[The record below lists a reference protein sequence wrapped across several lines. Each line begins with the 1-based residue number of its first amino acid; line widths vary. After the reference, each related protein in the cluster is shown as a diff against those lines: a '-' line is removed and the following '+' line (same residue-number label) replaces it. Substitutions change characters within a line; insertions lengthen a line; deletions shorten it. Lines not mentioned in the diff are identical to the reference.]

1 MSSEQELFNTQAR
14 LSAIQEINTASERS
28 LDLAQQMASF
38 AQEEAMFKQGIL
50 SDSRSS
56 ADIAKKIKEQTL
68 AAKAAEAEK
77 MRLFRAGKVDAAAQL
92 GIIAKQTKK
101 RVEDLKILGE
111 HVALEEEK
119 KKSLEKQNANLKKF
133 NAGMNTVVASA
144 MGTAS

>member
-101 RVEDLKILGE
+101 
-111 HVALEEEK
+111 
-119 KKSLEKQNANLKKF
+119 KS
-133 NAGMNTVVASA
+133 
-144 MGTAS
+144 